1 LYLSRKSLTFTLSL
15 HTQNYNANYF
25 LNNYPNL
32 STATNLSQICVICHF
47 CITEHNYTTKASKEW
62 QAAEIGAV
70 LYTRH
75 QSQSINK
82 VPTRFD
88 VYIKGNRNDFFAT
101 RGADIA
107 ILTNILKFL
116 TISAKFELSN

>member
-1 LYLSRKSLTFTLSL
+1 
-15 HTQNYNANYF
+15 
-25 LNNYPNL
+25 
-32 STATNLSQICVICHF
+32 V
-47 CITEHNYTTKASKEW
+47 
-62 QAAEIGAV
+62 V
-70 LYTRH
+70 

-107 ILTNILKFL
+107 ILTGFGEHLFTKVHGF
-116 TISAKFELSN
+116 ISNN

>member
-1 LYLSRKSLTFTLSL
+1 LRSKSVDGAQKGSAARNVTETKFIWKNRKLKRPYKRS
-15 HTQNYNANYF
+15 F
-25 LNNYPNL
+25 LIQM
-32 STATNLSQICVICHF
+32 A
-47 CITEHNYTTKASKEW
+47 
-62 QAAEIGAV
+62 
-70 LYTRH
+70 

-107 ILTNILKFL
+107 IFTNILTSVIL
-116 TISAKFELSN
+116 TYFDNFKN

>member
-1 LYLSRKSLTFTLSL
+1 VLSSEVVTHVGTLYV
-15 HTQNYNANYF
+15 
-25 LNNYPNL
+25 
-32 STATNLSQICVICHF
+32 STGFAQI
-47 CITEHNYTTKASKEW
+47 
-62 QAAEIGAV
+62 
-70 LYTRH
+70 

-107 ILTNILKFL
+107 IVTGFGMDLLVIYY
-116 TISAKFELSN
+116 

>member
-1 LYLSRKSLTFTLSL
+1 MTLLINIQINLLFKRKFPIGLTSKFGNLVWPNARAALVLSVSLMFYTDFESL
-15 HTQNYNANYF
+15 NSVDG
-25 LNNYPNL
+25 L
-32 STATNLSQICVICHF
+32 
-47 CITEHNYTTKASKEW
+47 W
-62 QAAEIGAV
+62 
-70 LYTRH
+70 

-107 ILTNILKFL
+107 IVTDFGMDLLVIYY
-116 TISAKFELSN
+116 

>member
-1 LYLSRKSLTFTLSL
+1 MSKYI
-15 HTQNYNANYF
+15 F
-25 LNNYPNL
+25 LNFDISFRDFY
-32 STATNLSQICVICHF
+32 
-47 CITEHNYTTKASKEW
+47 
-62 QAAEIGAV
+62 
-70 LYTRH
+70 LY

-107 ILTNILKFL
+107 ILTGFGEHLFTKVHGF
-116 TISAKFELSN
+116 ISNN

>member
-1 LYLSRKSLTFTLSL
+1 VSLNVTRVGTLYV
-15 HTQNYNANYF
+15 
-25 LNNYPNL
+25 
-32 STATNLSQICVICHF
+32 STGFAHS
-47 CITEHNYTTKASKEW
+47 
-62 QAAEIGAV
+62 
-70 LYTRH
+70 

-107 ILTNILKFL
+107 ILTGFGEHLFTKVHGF
-116 TISAKFELSN
+116 ISNN

>member
-1 LYLSRKSLTFTLSL
+1 MPIIFVVVLRM
-15 HTQNYNANYF
+15 
-25 LNNYPNL
+25 
-32 STATNLSQICVICHF
+32 STALGYEF
-47 CITEHNYTTKASKEW
+47 D
-62 QAAEIGAV
+62 
-70 LYTRH
+70 

-107 ILTNILKFL
+107 IVTGFGMDLLVIYY
-116 TISAKFELSN
+116 

>member
-1 LYLSRKSLTFTLSL
+1 LRAGPLDSYTLAR
-15 HTQNYNANYF
+15 YRF
-25 LNNYPNL
+25 L
-32 STATNLSQICVICHF
+32 
-47 CITEHNYTTKASKEW
+47 
-62 QAAEIGAV
+62 
-70 LYTRH
+70 

-107 ILTNILKFL
+107 ILTGFGEHLFTKVHGF
-116 TISAKFELSN
+116 ISNN

>member
-1 LYLSRKSLTFTLSL
+1 MALSK
-15 HTQNYNANYF
+15 
-25 LNNYPNL
+25 
-32 STATNLSQICVICHF
+32 SQI
-47 CITEHNYTTKASKEW
+47 
-62 QAAEIGAV
+62 
-70 LYTRH
+70 

-107 ILTNILKFL
+107 IVTGFGMDLLVIYY
-116 TISAKFELSN
+116 

>member
-1 LYLSRKSLTFTLSL
+1 MHFIVFF
-15 HTQNYNANYF
+15 F
-25 LNNYPNL
+25 LETHPP
-32 STATNLSQICVICHF
+32 
-47 CITEHNYTTKASKEW
+47 
-62 QAAEIGAV
+62 QAVRGRCCFIRI
-70 LYTRH
+70 YDKN

-107 ILTNILKFL
+107 IVTGFGMDLLVIYY
-116 TISAKFELSN
+116 